1 MSKQGSRKSSKL
13 PSFGFAADLL
23 KDAPKTTGDPRTGD
37 PRIGDLVSAPPPM
50 AAPPLPPQ
58 LARGPERLFSFADSL
73 RASGEEEAVV
83 AQQIETWVTF
93 SLAGEIFA
101 LPVEPIREV
110 LRVTGITRVPHAPH
124 PIRGVA
130 NLRGRVIP
138 VVDLRQRIE
147 LPTAEVDRS
156 SRILVVSSRGRLIGL
171 LVDAVLQVIHL
182 DFLRVQPPP
191 PDVVTAESG
200 YVLGVYQAHGQLILL
215 LDADR
220 VLILQEA
227 GAV

>member
-1 MSKQGSRKSSKL
+1 MSKQGSRKTSKL

-23 KDAPKTTGDPRTGD
+23 KDVPKTE
-37 PRIGDLVSAPPPM
+37 SAG
-50 AAPPLPPQ
+50 AAGELASTSVAPAPLPPP

-73 RASGEEEAVV
+73 QATDTAEAVA

-93 SLAGEIFA
+93 SLAGEVFA

-124 PIRGVA
+124 PIRGVS

-147 LPTAEVDRS
+147 LPPAEVDRS
-156 SRILVVSSRGRLIGL
+156 SRILVVSVRGRLLGL
-171 LVDAVLQVIHL
+171 LVDTVHQVLHL

-191 PDVVTAESG
+191 QDVVSAESG
-200 YVLGVYQAHGQLILL
+200 YILGVYQSGEELILL

-220 VLILQEA
+220 VLILHEA
-227 GAV
+227 GGA